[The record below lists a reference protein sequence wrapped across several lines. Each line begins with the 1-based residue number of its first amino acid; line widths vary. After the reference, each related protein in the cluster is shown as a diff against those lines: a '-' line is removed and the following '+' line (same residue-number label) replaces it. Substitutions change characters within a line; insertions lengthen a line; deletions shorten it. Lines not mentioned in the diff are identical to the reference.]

1 MGKSVK
7 LSDIAKQL
15 NVSTVTVSKALA
27 GKSGVSL
34 ELRDKIKDLANEM
47 GYKRPA
53 VVQTE
58 SQTYNIGVLVSE
70 MYLEKNTSFYWEL
83 YQNVVTH
90 AAKNDCFTM
99 LEVLSLEDE
108 KNLVISKMVREK
120 KADGIIVIGIINKQ
134 YLTLLKE
141 NSDVPLVYLDFYYD
155 SSSDDFIISD
165 SFYGTYIMTNYL
177 FEMGHRN
184 IGFVGTVLATS
195 SITDRYFG
203 YTKSLLEHGVKQ
215 REDWVIND
223 RDLVSKYLKIDLPD
237 EMPSAFVCNCDRT
250 AYELMRKLVEKGYR
264 IPEDVSVVG
273 FDNYYTPVVTDVD
286 VALTTYEVDMKEM
299 ARMSIYIML
308 KRLHKDHYKSG
319 ITMVQGRVVIRD
331 SVKKLNE

>member
-34 ELRDKIKDLANEM
+34 ELRDKIKELANEL

-53 VVQTE
+53 VNQTE
-58 SQTYNIGVLVSE
+58 TQTYNLGVLVSE
-70 MYLEKNTSFYWEL
+70 LYLEKNTSFYWEL

-90 AAKNDCFTM
+90 AAKKDCFTM

-120 KADGIIVIGIINKQ
+120 KADGIIVIGRINKQ

-141 NSDVPLVYLDFYYD
+141 NSDVPLIYLDFYYD
-155 SSSDDFIISD
+155 SSNDDFIISD

-177 FEMGHRN
+177 FEMGHKN

-203 YTKSLLEHGVKQ
+203 YSKSLLEHGMKQ
-215 REDWVIND
+215 REDWILND
-223 RDLVSKYLKIDLPD
+223 RDLITKDLKIELP
-237 EMPSAFVCNCDRT
+237 EELPSAFVCNCDRA
-250 AYELMRKLVEKGYR
+250 AYELMRTLVKKGYR

-273 FDNYYTPVVTDVD
+273 FDNYYTPVVSDVD

-299 ARMSIYIML
+299 ARMSIHIMI
-308 KRLHKDHYKSG
+308 KKLHKEHYKSG

-331 SVKKLNE
+331 SVKKIN